1 MPEAKK
7 SFFSIR
13 LLIDVVLGGVCIA
26 LLFTMLQQQDALK
39 KIEADMDKLRAQ
51 VGLRKGEMS
60 HAAQPKQEP
69 ASVSEQSK
77 KQ

>member
-1 MPEAKK
+1 MPETKK
-7 SFFSIR
+7 SFFSVR
-13 LLIDVVLGGVCIA
+13 LLMDFVLGGVCIA

-51 VGLRKGEMS
+51 VDSRKGDMS

-69 ASVSEQSK
+69 VPVTEQSK